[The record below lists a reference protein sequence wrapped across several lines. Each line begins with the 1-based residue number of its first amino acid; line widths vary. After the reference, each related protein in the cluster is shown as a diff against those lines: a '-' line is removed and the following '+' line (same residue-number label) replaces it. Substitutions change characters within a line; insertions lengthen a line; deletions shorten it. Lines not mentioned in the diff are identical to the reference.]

1 MANESIPYLCGGTFL
16 AQVLRA
22 RLPLTT
28 AADHINS
35 KKECLLEQ
43 EVFRRLIS
51 IYQLKD
57 FCAYAGDTL
66 KRYTS
71 DFKSCKETCEAFASF
86 SDNDIKR
93 AFDEDVHKFDSAA
106 LAMMSEFIRDCIDSE
121 KHIQLVRC
129 LLDMI
134 QNDAEN
140 LNEALFFVHGISE
153 PVMGKALCA
162 MDFFTIEPFLLSVW
176 HFIIMH
182 RSDSNKKG
190 ATTYRQ
196 WYPSIRNYA
205 GTIGNGITRTIHVD
219 SIPVEYVKSSK
230 ISDLDNDTPAIDTA
244 DVDENDMEE
253 DVVGTPEDDIENSR
267 TVSQTIEHATI
278 VNQYGGK
285 NIHIDHVDTL
295 NL

>member
-1 MANESIPYLCGGTFL
+1 MANEAIPYLCGGTFL

-22 RLPLTT
+22 RLPVTT
-28 AADHINS
+28 ATDHINS
-35 KKECLLEQ
+35 KKECLPEQ

-57 FCAYAGDTL
+57 FCAYEGDSL
-66 KRYTS
+66 KTNTS
-71 DFKSCKETCEAFASF
+71 NFKSCKETCEVFASF
-86 SDNDIKR
+86 FDNDIKR
-93 AFDEDVHKFDSAA
+93 AFDEDVHKPNSTA
-106 LAMMSEFIRDCIDSE
+106 LAMMSDFVRDCMDSK
-121 KHIQLVRC
+121 KHVQLVRC

-140 LNEALFFVHGISE
+140 LSETLFFVHGISE
-153 PVMGKALCA
+153 PIVGKELCA
-162 MDFFTIEPFLLSVW
+162 MESFTIEPFLLSVW

-190 ATTYRQ
+190 SATYRQ

-205 GTIGNGITRTIHVD
+205 GTIGNGITWEIRVD
-219 SIPVEYVKSSK
+219 SVSVKYAKSSENG
-230 ISDLDNDTPAIDTA
+230 DLDDGVPAIDAVDT
-244 DVDENDMEE
+244 DENVPEE
-253 DVVGTPEDDIENSR
+253 DVIDTPGDDVENTQ
-267 TVSQTIEHATI
+267 TVNQTIEHATI